1 MRSVGKERNLS
12 RTYEEKQ
19 GLRTKR
25 RKRFFSKRT
34 LFIVCML
41 SIPML
46 RFAVFYIFVNLQN
59 FVMAFQRYDGEGKL
73 YYTLENFELLFRDF
87 RRGGVGLEA
96 IKNTL
101 GYFLMGILTG
111 SCLSVIFSYFSYK
124 NLWGDTFRR
133 IADAGLGLMSSVSVS
148 IIAMYFFNPGGPFSE
163 FVTAIKGLDEPAQ
176 LFEDARFSNGS
187 LFFYVLWTSL
197 GINLIIRG
205 AMMRIPGDIL
215 EYGKLDGLN
224 WVQEIWWVIL
234 PMIWPTIATVLT
246 LQCTNLL
253 AASGPVYLFTQGR
266 NGTYTVSYWLFEK
279 QLNATAKS
287 NSLHYASAISMAMAI
302 ITTPFVLLMRH
313 LLNKIH
319 DTVDY

>member
-1 MRSVGKERNLS
+1 M
-12 RTYEEKQ
+12 
-19 GLRTKR
+19 
-25 RKRFFSKRT
+25 F
-34 LFIVCML
+34 
-41 SIPML
+41 
-46 RFAVFYIFVNLQN
+46 
-59 FVMAFQRYDGEGKL
+59 
-73 YYTLENFELLFRDF
+73 
-87 RRGGVGLEA
+87 
-96 IKNTL
+96 
-101 GYFLMGILTG
+101 
-111 SCLSVIFSYFSYK
+111 
-124 NLWGDTFRR
+124 
-133 IADAGLGLMSSVSVS
+133 
-148 IIAMYFFNPGGPFSE
+148 
-163 FVTAIKGLDEPAQ
+163 
-176 LFEDARFSNGS
+176 
-187 LFFYVLWTSL
+187 WTSL

-302 ITTPFVLLMRH
+302 ITTPFVLFMRH
-313 LLNKIH
+313 LLNKVH